1 MGTCRVN
8 LLYCQNAAAT
18 GILVDRKL
26 GNIDGGVTRTPAVSE
41 SAIGEKKFWCGSCG
55 ESRSEQGVCV
65 LFRSADLPCAFWQEG
80 RSSVKVRLIRK
91 VAANLR
97 QPKCGLR
104 QESARSCEM
113 SPLPDLSLL
122 PRPILYGRAVER
134 SDGRFQAPVSW
145 QPRAN
150 QTTRDRCQKSVP
162 LRTMRS
168 GLQGDRRQRI
178 AGISRHQQ
186 RCDW

>member
-1 MGTCRVN
+1 
-8 LLYCQNAAAT
+8 
-18 GILVDRKL
+18 VDRKL

-55 ESRSEQGVCV
+55 ESRSEQGACV

-97 QPKCGLR
+97 QPKCDLR

-134 SDGRFQAPVSW
+134 SDGRFQAPVS
-145 QPRAN
+145 RGL
-150 QTTRDRCQKSVP
+150 TRQLAIDAKNRCP
-162 LRTMRS
+162 S
-168 GLQGDRRQRI
+168 GQCARVCKVIGVSESPGFRVTSNVAIGENRR
-178 AGISRHQQ
+178 
-186 RCDW
+186 